1 MIFTAKFWRAAAGRA
16 ARSAAQGFLTA
27 VGTAVT
33 GWMELNWVI
42 VGITTGGMAVL
53 SIANSIVMAPPE
65 AEDQ

>member
-1 MIFTAKFWRAAAGRA
+1 MFTQKFWRAAAGRA
-16 ARSAAQGFLTA
+16 MRSAAQGFLTS

-53 SIANSIVMAPPE
+53 SVANSIIMSPPE
-65 AEDQ
+65 AE

>member
-1 MIFTAKFWRAAAGRA
+1 M
-16 ARSAAQGFLTA
+16 RSAAQGFLTS

-53 SIANSIVMAPPE
+53 SVANSIIMSPPE
-65 AEDQ
+65 AE